1 MRGPSI
7 APDRAVTGGD
17 TIMIEAAIVAAFTF
31 AGLLLGVVAGAKPSF
46 VLFAL
51 AYAAAGAALV
61 AAVRSTGPRLAES
74 EAQLTLEQAEPARAK
89 AA

>member
-1 MRGPSI
+1 
-7 APDRAVTGGD
+7 
-17 TIMIEAAIVAAFTF
+17 MIEAAVVAAFTI
-31 AGLLLGVVAGAKPSF
+31 AGLLLGVIAGAKPSF

-61 AAVRSTGPRLAES
+61 VSVRTFGPKLADNDL
-74 EAQLTLEQAEPARAK
+74 APARAIVDEPAHAE

>member
-1 MRGPSI
+1 
-7 APDRAVTGGD
+7 
-17 TIMIEAAIVAAFTF
+17 MIEAAVVAAFTI
-31 AGLLLGVVAGAKPSF
+31 AGLLLGVIAGAKPSF

-61 AAVRSTGPRLAES
+61 ASVRAYGPRLADNDL
-74 EAQLTLEQAEPARAK
+74 APARAIVREPAHAE